1 MPPHV
6 PQYIDFDVQIEA
18 DGQGGYR
25 VHVQSSAGQTHA
37 EFQLP
42 FSDAQLENRL
52 LKLKMVLMRSGG
64 PSNRAILSPEEQA
77 IQDWLVRGTDDG
89 QRALAV

>member
-1 MPPHV
+1 MPPHM
-6 PQYIDFDVQIEA
+6 PQYVDFDVLIEA